1 MSRRHPL
8 PSLVLLATLTL
19 AACGGSAESA
29 EEPAG
34 AQAAPE
40 AAPVEEAP
48 VPEPEVTPASE
59 AAPAPS
65 GPTAPVRQPTRT
77 APAATES
84 SAPAEAPA
92 PAASPAPARAVAAG
106 TALTLTLDRE
116 LGTERNRAGDAFAAR
131 LTVDL
136 LLEDGEVLLPA
147 GTVVRGTVAEAT
159 RSPNAETPAVLR
171 LEVTGVEVAGET
183 LPVAASVE
191 EVQLKADAM
200 DRNRETVGKVAAG
213 TAAGAILGK
222 VLGNNAKRGAAVGAA
237 AGAVV
242 AYATR
247 DGHASVP
254 EGSLLVIRLVEPL
267 VLR

>member
-1 MSRRHPL
+1 MSRRPLL
-8 PSLVLLATLTL
+8 PSLVLVATLSL
-19 AACGGSAESA
+19 VACGGSAESA

-34 AQAAPE
+34 ARAAPEAPPVEEAQAPE
-40 AAPVEEAP
+40 AAP
-48 VPEPEVTPASE
+48 
-59 AAPAPS
+59 
-65 GPTAPVRQPTRT
+65 
-77 APAATES
+77 
-84 SAPAEAPA
+84 APAEATPASSGSPAPVGMPARSA
-92 PAASPAPARAVAAG
+92 PAASQPTTSAQAPASEEPPAPARAVAAG

-116 LGTERNRAGDAFAAR
+116 LGTERNRAGDPFAAR

-147 GTVVRGTVAEAT
+147 GTVARGRVVEAT
-159 RSPNAETPAVLR
+159 RSPNAETPATLR
-171 LEVTGVEVAGET
+171 LEVTSVEIGGAT
-183 LPVAASVE
+183 LRVVASVE
-191 EVQLKADAM
+191 EVQLEADAM

-242 AYATR
+242 AYTTR